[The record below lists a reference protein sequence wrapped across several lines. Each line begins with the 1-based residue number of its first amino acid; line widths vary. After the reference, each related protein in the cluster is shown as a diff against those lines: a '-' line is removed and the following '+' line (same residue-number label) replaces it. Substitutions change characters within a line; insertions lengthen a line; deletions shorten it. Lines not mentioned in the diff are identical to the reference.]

1 MSMQFEDFG
10 STSAAPQ
17 PSPAPRPE
25 RSVPPIAAVADA
37 SAGQFED
44 FSVPSGTAS
53 SAPAASPPQAD
64 VQPIVPAPAA
74 VGSPNERFAALAA
87 AVEAA
92 LKGDLSV
99 PLPLAGNDKLTVL
112 ARNLHQLFGLMRT
125 TGALP
130 GGAAQQHGAGAAMTH
145 QDLLK
150 ANARLEYLIAN
161 TPAIIY
167 SSVPTGDFKMTF
179 VSDNASRVLDYKPEE
194 MVADPN
200 FWFDHIHPDDV
211 PTIFSSLALVFSEGR
226 RAYEYRF
233 KAKDGRYL
241 WMHDSL
247 RLIRDEAGNPL
258 EVVGS
263 LTDITDRKLMEEA
276 LQKKGDEQRLLI
288 NQLQETQAQ
297 LLQSEKMASIGQL
310 AAGIAHEINNPVG
323 FVNSNMGAL
332 RTYVDTLF
340 GVIDGYDQ
348 VLAAMPGHQ
357 EAAAAIAQLK
367 KQADLQFLREDV
379 SELVKESMDG
389 LKRVKDIV
397 QSLKDFSHV
406 GETDWQFA
414 DLHHGI
420 DSTLTIANNEFKYKA
435 TVTKEYGTLPLV
447 KCLASQLNQVFMNL
461 IVNASH
467 AIQENGVIT
476 IRTGCE
482 NEWVWVEIGD
492 SGVGIPAENLTRIFE
507 PFFTTK
513 PVGKGTGLGLSLSY
527 NIIAK
532 HGGRIDVES
541 EVGKGTRFT
550 VHIPVGGQPAAT

>member
-1 MSMQFEDFG
+1 MTMEFEDFG
-10 STSAAPQ
+10 STGTAPP
-17 PSPAPRPE
+17 PSPRFPPE
-25 RSVPPIAAVADA
+25 RSVLPAVTAADA

-44 FSVPSGTAS
+44 FSAPPAD
-53 SAPAASPPQAD
+53 APAAPAP
-64 VQPIVPAPAA
+64 VPAPVAPPPPAGAA
-74 VGSPNERFAALAA
+74 VGSPNERFAALSA

-99 PLPLAGNDKLTVL
+99 GLPLAGNDKLTLL
-112 ARNLHQLFGLMRT
+112 ARNLHQLFELMRGR
-125 TGALP
+125 GALP
-130 GGAAQQHGAGAAMTH
+130 DGAVQPGARAMTTPE
-145 QDLLK
+145 LLK
-150 ANARLEYLIAN
+150 ANARLEYLLAN

-179 VSDNASRVLDYKPEE
+179 VSDNALRVLDYKPEE

-211 PTIFSSLALVFSEGR
+211 PAIFSSLALLFSEGR
-226 RAYEYRF
+226 RTYEYRF
-233 KAKDGRYL
+233 KARDGRYL

-247 RLIRDEAGNPL
+247 RLIRDPAGNPL

-276 LQKKGDEQRLLI
+276 LQKKGAEQRLLI
-288 NQLQETQAQ
+288 DQLQEAQAQ

-340 GVIDGYDQ
+340 SVIDGYDK
-348 VLAAMPGHQ
+348 VLGAMAGGSEVAAT
-357 EAAAAIAQLK
+357 IAQLK
-367 KQADLQFLREDV
+367 KQADLEFLREDV
-379 SELVKESMDG
+379 SELVTESMDG

-406 GETDWQFA
+406 GETDWQYA
-414 DLHHGI
+414 DLHHGL
-420 DSTLTIANNEFKYKA
+420 DSTLNIANNEFKYKA

-467 AIQENGVIT
+467 AIKEAGLIT

-482 NEWVWVEIGD
+482 NEWVWIEIGD
-492 SGVGIPAENLTRIFE
+492 SGVGIPPENLTRIFE

-532 HGGRIDVES
+532 HGGRIEVES
-541 EVGKGTRFT
+541 ELGKGTRFT
-550 VHIPVGGQPAAT
+550 VHLPVDGQATA